1 MMKPRNSRHLLLA
14 TVAMTLFT
22 GQAGAQL
29 LSETLLNPN
38 IGVQVPGAD
47 NLISGG
53 GRVIQSRTVTSSVD
67 PALENPGAAVPS
79 DFSTVGDNLGNHIA
93 IKDMQM
99 SGNSLNMQ
107 GGDILSGG
115 GRVLGIQEIPF
126 ETDEASSKFYVDSLN
141 SQLSDA
147 ITVIEGDVQTL
158 FSRRINTP
166 ANQGLT
172 GGGPLTSDLTL
183 TVDGTVVRTGG
194 DQVIAGAKTFI
205 GSVDLRDNRLLGVG
219 TPTAQTD
226 GVNKAYVDTATN
238 ALGSQIQTLD
248 ETFRS
253 RRIDTGTGLLG
264 GGDLSQNRTLTFDT
278 AWGDARY
285 AIRARR
291 ISAGDG
297 LTGGGDL
304 SADRTFALDATVVR
318 TSGNQTIAGNKSF
331 TGLLS
336 FSNNRLTSVG
346 TPTVA
351 SDAATKGYVDGV
363 RADLESSLTTLTG
376 RRIDTG
382 TGLLGGGDLSQN
394 RTLVFDTAWGDL
406 RYALRSRTLNA
417 GDGLSGGGDLAADRS
432 FSVDATVVRTSGAQT
447 IAGDKTF
454 RQGTGTRF
462 ERGAGLDAV
471 NLRGGSA
478 GTAGYS
484 VTITPGVLTANRVL
498 TLADGATTLVPG
510 TMVPT
515 ARSLIAGDGLSGG
528 GDLASDR
535 TFSVNSTVV
544 RTSGDQVIGGA
555 KSFTGSLSFSSNR
568 LTLVG
573 TPTAASDAATKGY
586 VDGISSTLQADVSA
600 LFSRRIDAGTGLTG
614 GGDLSANRVIGFDVT
629 WGDGRYALRNRM
641 IAAGDGLTGGG
652 DLSAN
657 RTLAVDS
664 TVVRTPRRVG
674 TGTGLTGG
682 GDLSAD
688 RTLAF
693 DTVWGDGRYAE
704 HVTSGFANTIT
715 YDDVFGATG
724 NGAATFGHS
733 GAARP
738 SDAPVTGQSGGIHI
752 GNTWGRSQLVFPNA
766 SNRIFFRNGTQT
778 AWSEVWHSG
787 NLNVSDLTPI
797 SRAINTGTGL
807 IGGGTLS
814 VDRTLAFDTAWGDTR
829 YALSARNLTAG
840 DGLTGGGMLTA
851 DRAFA
856 VDATVVRTSG
866 AQTIGGAKTFTASP
880 NFSNLRVLG
889 VATPT
894 QGTDA
899 ANKAYVDTAVSGAAG
914 TTYTAG
920 TGLTLSGS
928 AFSITDVAAGSAVV
942 GTIRY
947 NGTTAAAGRFYGGA
961 TAPSNTTRLNY
972 DGALYATQLFDG
984 GVRVVNQNRNLIA
997 GDGITG
1003 GGDLSANRT
1012 FAVDGTVVR
1021 TTRSLSAGD
1030 GLTGGGTLAGD
1041 RSFSVDATVVR
1052 TSGAQ
1057 TIGGAKTFTASPNFS
1072 NLRVL
1077 GVATPTQGTDAA
1089 NKAYV
1094 DAAVSA
1100 SAGTTYTAGT
1110 GLTLTG
1116 TTFALADNQIRRDAL
1131 STSAGVV
1138 AYNGHTA
1145 ANGQFYGGTT
1155 NPTSTN
1161 AAHRVNFQGSVY
1173 ATRFYA
1179 TQYFYFSDETLK
1191 ENVNRIEGAEGM
1203 ALLREIRPVRYEWTE
1218 TGREAL
1224 GVIAQE
1230 TARVLPNLV
1239 DTDPNGIMSVDY
1251 IQLIAPLIAAVQEL
1265 DARVISLEAEN
1276 SARNRP

>member
-1 MMKPRNSRHLLLA
+1 MSRNRNTRSLLLA
-14 TVAMTLFT
+14 SAAIALLT
-22 GQAGAQL
+22 GPAGAQL
-29 LSETLLNPN
+29 LGETLLNPN
-38 IGVQVPGAD
+38 LGVQIP
-47 NLISGG
+47 NSGPTDG
-53 GRVIQSRTVTSSVD
+53 TTITRSRTVTSSVD
-67 PALENPGAAVPS
+67 QSLQDPGAAVPN
-79 DFSTVGDNLGNHIA
+79 DYSTVGDNLGNHIA
-93 IKDMQM
+93 IKDMNL
-99 SGNSLNMQ
+99 SGNELLMQ
-107 GGDILSGG
+107 GGDIQSGG
-115 GRVLGIQEIPF
+115 GRVLGIQEVPV

-141 SQLSDA
+141 SELSDA

-158 FSRRINTP
+158 FNRKINTP

-194 DQVIAGAKTFI
+194 DQVISGAKTFI
-205 GSVDLRDNRLLGVG
+205 GSVDLRGNRLLSVG
-219 TPTAQTD
+219 TPTTGTD
-226 GVNKAYVDTATN
+226 GVNKAYVDAATSE
-238 ALGSQIQTLD
+238 LGSEIDALD
-248 ETFRS
+248 ETFRT

-278 AWGDARY
+278 VWGDARY
-285 AIRARR
+285 ALRARR
-291 ISAGDG
+291 LSAGDG

-304 SADRTFALDATVVR
+304 SADRSFALDATVVR

-336 FSNNRLTSVG
+336 FSNSRLTSVG

-351 SDAATKGYVDGV
+351 SDAATKGYVDGI
-363 RADLESSLTTLTG
+363 RAELESSLTTLTG
-376 RRIDTG
+376 RRINTG
-382 TGLLGGGDLSQN
+382 TGLLGGGDLSQD
-394 RTLVFDTAWGDL
+394 RTLTFDTDWGDL
-406 RYALRSRTLNA
+406 RYALRARTLSA

-432 FSVDATVVRTSGAQT
+432 FSVDATVVRTAGAQM

-462 ERGAGLDAV
+462 ERGAGLDGV
-471 NLRGGSA
+471 ILRGGSA

-484 VTITPGVLTANRVL
+484 VTITPGQLTANRVL

-535 TFSVNSTVV
+535 TLSVNSTVV
-544 RTSGDQVIGGA
+544 RTSGDQVIAGA
-555 KSFTGSLSFSSNR
+555 KNFTGSLSFSNNR

-573 TPTAASDAATKGY
+573 APIAASDAATKGY
-586 VDGISSTLQADVSA
+586 VDGISATLQADLTA
-600 LFSRRIDAGTGLTG
+600 LFARRIDAGTGLTG
-614 GGDLSANRVIGFDVT
+614 GGDLTADRVIGFDTT
-629 WGDGRYALRNRM
+629 WGDARYALRART

-652 DLSAN
+652 NLSAD

-664 TVVRTPRRVG
+664 SVVRTLRRVA

-693 DTVWGDGRYAE
+693 DSAWGDARYAE
-704 HVTSGFANTIT
+704 HVTTGFATTLT
-715 YDDVFGATG
+715 YDDLFGATG

-738 SDAPVTGQSGGIHI
+738 SDAPVTGQAGGLHI
-752 GNTWGRSQLVFPNA
+752 GNAWGRAQIVLPNA
-766 SNRIFFRNGTQT
+766 ENRVFFRSGTRT
-778 AWSEVWHSG
+778 AWSELWHSG
-787 NLNVSDLTPI
+787 NLNVTELTPI
-797 SRAINTGTGL
+797 TRAINAGTGL
-807 IGGGTLS
+807 TGGGTLS
-814 VDRTLAFDTAWGDTR
+814 IDRTLAFDTAWGDAR
-829 YALSARNLTAG
+829 YALSARNLIAG
-840 DGLTGGGMLTA
+840 DGL
-851 DRAFA
+851 
-856 VDATVVRTSG
+856 S
-866 AQTIGGAKTFTASP
+866 
-880 NFSNLRVLG
+880 
-889 VATPT
+889 
-894 QGTDA
+894 
-899 ANKAYVDTAVSGAAG
+899 
-914 TTYTAG
+914 
-920 TGLTLSGS
+920 
-928 AFSITDVAAGSAVV
+928 
-942 GTIRY
+942 
-947 NGTTAAAGRFYGGA
+947 
-961 TAPSNTTRLNY
+961 
-972 DGALYATQLFDG
+972 
-984 GVRVVNQNRNLIA
+984 
-997 GDGITG
+997 
-1003 GGDLSANRT
+1003 
-1012 FAVDGTVVR
+1012 
-1021 TTRSLSAGD
+1021 
-1030 GLTGGGTLAGD
+1030 GGGTLAAD
-1041 RSFSVDATVVR
+1041 RTLAVDASVVR
-1052 TSGAQ
+1052 TAGAQ

-1094 DAAVSA
+1094 DAAVGA
-1100 SAGTTYTAGT
+1100 AAGTTYTAGT

-1161 AAHRVNFQGSVY
+1161 TAHRVNFQGSLY

-1191 ENVNRIEGAEGM
+1191 ENVSRIEGSEGM
-1203 ALLREIRPVRYEWTE
+1203 ALLREIRPVRYDWKE

-1265 DARVISLEAEN
+1265 DARVTALEAAQGER
-1276 SARNRP
+1276 SLP